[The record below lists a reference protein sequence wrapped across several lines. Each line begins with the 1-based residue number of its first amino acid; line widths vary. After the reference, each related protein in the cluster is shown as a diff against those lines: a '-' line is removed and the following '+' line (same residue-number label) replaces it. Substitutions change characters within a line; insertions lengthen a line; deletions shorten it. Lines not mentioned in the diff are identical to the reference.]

1 MWGISSLILVAA
13 FGAVVLVIALIAGWG
28 LPLLAVAIVVLIAPL
43 VAFSMSRESG
53 EPGGDDPED
62 VGGKRG
68 GKPSWM
74 RKHWYE

>member
-1 MWGISSLILVAA
+1 MWGISSLLVGGA
-13 FGAVVLVIALIAGWG
+13 FGAVLLVVALIAGWG

-62 VGGKRG
+62 VGAEPG